1 MNNHQKMVFFLSKK
15 FFCAM
20 ISMVLLRDL
29 EFFHFFKTVTLPHS
43 QAVRQESAKLSFPGP
58 IPGGASKRSL
68 VNQLNA
74 DLQGFFFS

>member
-43 QAVRQESAKLSFPGP
+43 QAVRHWTLTLRRVSSNLTVA
-58 IPGGASKRSL
+58 A
-68 VNQLNA
+68 N
-74 DLQGFFFS
+74 